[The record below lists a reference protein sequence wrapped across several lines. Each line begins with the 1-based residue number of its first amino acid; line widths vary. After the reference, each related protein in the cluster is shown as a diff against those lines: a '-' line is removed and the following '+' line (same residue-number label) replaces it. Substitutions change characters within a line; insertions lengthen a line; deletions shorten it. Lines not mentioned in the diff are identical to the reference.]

1 MLFLKESFACYSS
14 EVFNK
19 LIDMPDF
26 SGGVVGLTLKDL
38 SNSYGQGAIALR
50 KLAEVFKIPDNVPV
64 INFMLD
70 EIGNIMYPITPTF
83 RLNREGVLGFSL
95 GDFFATITDCYNAVM
110 DYTTVEGV
118 SQPYGDLTADILKI
132 NDDDKRLV
140 AAFTFSLTP
149 PKEKGARIEKIEYSF
164 AVGQNRKEEDAD
176 IHLVGLF
183 EKIKEYDDLINALQ
197 ESPYI
202 GKIGAAYSIPL
213 KKLPLGIYFISNVD
227 RVDENLKKKD
237 GSPFAKTGWS
247 FEAVNAVT
255 GAFHNVE
262 AADSSFVGQHIKNS
276 GKVTLNKNAIRELGA
291 DAPPLLKIAAIGKG
305 GRAILVLND
314 LKKAGTGLSPQGDV
328 AVRQTPEQLEQTAKW
343 LIDKQLAKITARAE
357 ELRKEAEAEA
367 AKLAK
372 QEAITVAATPAVPAL
387 SGAAPSEL
395 PF

>member
-1 MLFLKESFACYSS
+1 
-14 EVFNK
+14 
-19 LIDMPDF
+19 MPDF
-26 SGGVVGLTLKDL
+26 SGGVVGLTLQDL
-38 SNSYGQGAIALR
+38 ANSYGQGAIALR

-110 DYTTVEGV
+110 AYTTVEGEK
-118 SQPYGDLTADILKI
+118 QPYAYGDLTADILKI
-132 NDDDKRLV
+132 NGDDKRLV

-149 PKEKGARIEKIEYSF
+149 PKTEKRERIDKIEYSF

-183 EKIKEYDDLINALQ
+183 EKIKDYEELIGALQ
-197 ESPYI
+197 ASPYI
-202 GKIGAAYSIPL
+202 GKLGAAYSIPL
-213 KKLPLGIYFISNVD
+213 KKLPLGIYFISNID
-227 RVDENLKKKD
+227 RLDETINKKD
-237 GSPFAKTGWS
+237 GTVFSKTGWS

-255 GAFHNVE
+255 GAFHSVE
-262 AADSSFVGQHIKNS
+262 AADSCFVGQHIKNS
-276 GKVTLNKNAIRELGA
+276 GEVALNKNAIKELGA
-291 DAPPLLKIAAIGKG
+291 EAPPLLKIAAVGKG

-328 AVRQTPEQLEQTAKW
+328 AVRQTPEQLESLAKW

-387 SGAAPSEL
+387 SGAVSSEL
-395 PF
+395 PY

>member
-14 EVFNK
+14 EVFNR
-19 LIDMPDF
+19 LVDMPDF

-38 SNSYGQGAIALR
+38 SNSHGQGATALR

-70 EIGNIMYPITPTF
+70 EIGNILYPITPTF
-83 RLNREGVLGFSL
+83 RLNRDGILGFSL

-110 DYTTVEGV
+110 DYTTLNGLL
-118 SQPYGDLTADILKI
+118 QPYGDLTADILKI
-132 NDDDKRLV
+132 NNDDKRLV

-149 PKEKGARIEKIEYSF
+149 PKTEKRERIDKIEYSF

-183 EKIKEYDDLINALQ
+183 EKIKDYEELIGALQ
-197 ESPYI
+197 ASPYT

-213 KKLPLGIYFISNVD
+213 KKLPLGIYFMSNID
-227 RVDENLKKKD
+227 RLDETINKKD
-237 GSPFAKTGWS
+237 GTVFSKTGWS

-255 GAFHNVE
+255 GAFHSVE
-262 AADSSFVGQHIKNS
+262 AADSCFVGQHIKNS
-276 GKVTLNKNAIRELGA
+276 GEVALNKNAIKELGTE
-291 DAPPLLKIAAIGKG
+291 APPLLKIAAVGKG
-305 GRAILVLND
+305 GRALLILND

-328 AVRQTPEQLEQTAKW
+328 AIRETPEQLESLAKW
-343 LIDKQLAKITARAE
+343 LINKQLAQINARAE
-357 ELRKEAEAEA
+357 ELRKEAEAEER

-372 QEAITVAATPAVPAL
+372 QEAITVAATPAVPAI
-387 SGAAPSEL
+387 SGASEL
-395 PF
+395 PY